1 MFLTK
6 RCKALPFSIDLNGKT
21 SRMFDATN
29 NISARSNLRHI
40 SGSDVCGLAPK
51 LKKKMSTTVI
61 RCYLKISTI
70 MVNDIF
76 SIKSAE
82 K

>member
-51 LKKKMSTTVI
+51 LKKKN
-61 RCYLKISTI
+61 
-70 MVNDIF
+70 VNDCHTLLSENIHNNGQ
-76 SIKSAE
+76 
-82 K
+82 